1 MRCARKCFPQLIVN
15 HREHRGT
22 EFSSDRGQDE
32 FLHPLSVFSV
42 PPWFRPKSHK
52 TRCGGFIAELSVA
65 RNMTHVLETGFEQ
78 MDATN
83 PNRSPKIRGYNII
96 NGEISLSSDGATFES
111 HNPALFADCLGEFPL
126 STKEDVHTALAA
138 ARAAFPAWAAT
149 PAPTRGQI
157 IGNMGRL
164 LMKYKDDIVRVETR
178 EIGKTLKESAGSVQE
193 AIDTCL
199 FFQSEGRRLYGQT
212 VNSELPDKELFTYR
226 RPLGVCGIINACN
239 FPAAVPFWK
248 MIPAI
253 MCGNTCV
260 WKSPQDAPLLSF
272 MLTRIMHEAG
282 LPDGV
287 INLVHGKGSGAGQ
300 DLVDAVDLGMINK
313 ISFTGSTAV
322 GKMIGEICGRNLVS
336 VSLELGGKNPL
347 VIMPSANMENAVEG
361 AYWSAFGTA
370 GQRCTSL
377 GNLIIHE
384 DIYDEFVE
392 KFMAKVESTTIG
404 DSMVHE
410 NVLYGPMLS
419 ERYAKDFL
427 RVLQMC
433 ETSGATKLWGEGM
446 ITEGNKPLNFLG
458 NPSEGAYVWPHVYA
472 DVTEDMECFHE
483 EIFGPAVTIVK
494 AKDFDHALHLANAS
508 PYGLSSAIYTN
519 DRLEAYRYKTGIK
532 AGMTGINNS
541 TTGAE
546 AHLPFGGVKGSGN
559 GTRESGI
566 WVIEAYSYWHAVND
580 ELSGKLQLAQMDVEE
595 IELEEADADYSGL
608 A

>member
-1 MRCARKCFPQLIVN
+1 MFRHIEGLIPTPEV
-15 HREHRGT
+15 
-22 EFSSDRGQDE
+22 
-32 FLHPLSVFSV
+32 
-42 PPWFRPKSHK
+42 
-52 TRCGGFIAELSVA
+52 
-65 RNMTHVLETGFEQ
+65 MTHVLSTGFEV
-78 MDATN
+78 MESNN
-83 PNRSPKIRGYNII
+83 PNGSPKIRGYNII
-96 NGEISLSSDGATFES
+96 NGKLSLSADGNTFVS
-111 HNPALFADCLGEFPL
+111 TNPAILSDEIGEFPL
-126 STKEDVHTALAA
+126 STKKDVHDALSA
-138 ARAAFPAWAAT
+138 ARDAFSNWAST
-149 PAPTRGQI
+149 PAPTRGQV

-164 LMKYKDDIVRVETR
+164 LMDHKDELVRLQAR
-178 EIGKTLKESAGSVQE
+178 EIGKTLKECGGEVQE

-239 FPAAVPFWK
+239 FPSAVPFWK

-260 WKSPQDAPLLSF
+260 WKSPQDSPLLSF
-272 MLTRIMHEAG
+272 ALARLMHEAG
-282 LPDGV
+282 LQNGV
-287 INLVHGKGSGAGQ
+287 INLIHGKGSGAGQ
-300 DLVDAVDLGMINK
+300 HLVDAVDLGMVDK

-322 GKMIGEICGRNLVS
+322 GKMIGEVCGRNLVS
-336 VSLELGGKNPL
+336 ASLELGGKNPL
-347 VIMPSANMENAVEG
+347 LIMPSANLENAVEG
-361 AYWSAFGTA
+361 AYWAGFGTS

-392 KFMAKVESTTIG
+392 LFMEKVKSTKIG
-404 DSMVHE
+404 NSMHYDG
-410 NVLYGPMLS
+410 VLYGSMLS
-419 ERYAKDFL
+419 EKYGDDFL
-427 RVLQMC
+427 KAIEMC
-433 ETSGATKLWGEGM
+433 ERSGATKIWGNGR
-446 ITEGNKPLNFLG
+446 ITKDNKPENFMG
-458 NPSEGAYVWPHVYA
+458 DASEGVFMWPHVFV
-472 DVTEDMECFHE
+472 DVTEEMECFHE

-494 AKDFDHALHLANAS
+494 ARDFGHGLHLANAS

-580 ELSGKLQLAQMDVEE
+580 ELSGKLQLAQMDVHEVE
-595 IELEEADADYSGL
+595 IEEAEADYGSL

>member
-1 MRCARKCFPQLIVN
+1 MV
-15 HREHRGT
+15 
-22 EFSSDRGQDE
+22 
-32 FLHPLSVFSV
+32 
-42 PPWFRPKSHK
+42 
-52 TRCGGFIAELSVA
+52 
-65 RNMTHVLETGFEQ
+65 HVLETGLEY
-78 MDATN
+78 MPADN
-83 PNRSPKIRGYNII
+83 PNGKPKVKGYNII
-96 NGEISLSSDGATFES
+96 NGQLSLASDGASFAS
-111 HNPALFADCLGEFPL
+111 INPAILNDTLGEFPL
-126 STKEDVHTALAA
+126 STRGDVRAALDAA
-138 ARAAFPAWAAT
+138 HAAFPGWAAT

-164 LMKYKDDIVRVETR
+164 LMEHKDAIVALETR
-178 EIGKTLKESAGSVQE
+178 EIGKTLKEAAGSVQE

-272 MLTRIMHEAG
+272 ALARIMHEAG

-300 DLVDAVDLGMINK
+300 YLVDAVDEGLVNK
-313 ISFTGSTAV
+313 ISFTGSTEV
-322 GKMIGEICGRNLVS
+322 GKMIGEVCGRNLVS
-336 VSLELGGKNPL
+336 CSLELGGKNPL
-347 VIMPSANMENAVEG
+347 VVMPSSNLDNAVEG
-361 AYWSAFGTA
+361 AYWGAFGTA

-384 DIYDEFVE
+384 SIYDEFME
-392 KFMAKVESTTIG
+392 KFMAKVESTRIG
-404 DSMVHE
+404 DSLVHD

-419 ERYAKDFL
+419 EKYANDFL
-427 RVLQMC
+427 KGVEMC
-433 ETSGATKLWGEGM
+433 LASGARQIFGEGR
-446 ITEGNKPLNFLG
+446 ITEGSHPSNFLSNAEDG
-458 NPSEGAYVWPHVYA
+458 VYMWPHVFV
-472 DVTEDMECFHE
+472 DVTEDMQCFHD

-519 DRLEAYRYKTGIK
+519 DRLEAYRYKSGIK

-566 WVIEAYSYWHAVND
+566 WVLEAYSYWHAVND
-580 ELSGKLQLAQMDVEE
+580 ELSGKLQLAQMDVDE
-595 IELEEADADYSGL
+595 IEMVEADVDWTEL

>member
-1 MRCARKCFPQLIVN
+1 MAIRRA
-15 HREHRGT
+15 
-22 EFSSDRGQDE
+22 
-32 FLHPLSVFSV
+32 
-42 PPWFRPKSHK
+42 
-52 TRCGGFIAELSVA
+52 
-65 RNMTHVLETGFEQ
+65 MTHVLETGFEYIE
-78 MDATN
+78 ANN
-83 PNRSPKIRGYNII
+83 PNGSPKVRGYNII
-96 NGEISLSSDGATFES
+96 NGNLTLASDGATYES
-111 HNPALFADCLGEFPL
+111 TNPAWLDDCLGEFPL
-126 STKEDVHTALAA
+126 STKSDVHDALAA
-138 ARAAFPAWAAT
+138 ARAAFPDWAAT
-149 PAPTRGQI
+149 PAPTRGQV

-164 LMKYKDDIVRVETR
+164 LMERKDDLVRLQAR
-178 EIGKTLKESAGSVQE
+178 EIGKTLKECGGEIQE

-212 VNSELPDKELFTYR
+212 VNSELPNKELFTYR

-239 FPAAVPFWK
+239 FPSAVPFWK

-260 WKSPQDAPLLSF
+260 WKSPQDSPLLSF
-272 MLTRIMHEAG
+272 ALARVMHEAG

-287 INLVHGKGSGAGQ
+287 INLIHGKGSGAGQ
-300 DLVDAVDLGMINK
+300 DLVDSADLGMLNK

-322 GKMIGEICGRNLVS
+322 GKMIGETCGRNLVS
-336 VSLELGGKNPL
+336 ASLELGGKNPL

-361 AYWSAFGTA
+361 AYWAGFGTA

-392 KFMAKVESTTIG
+392 RFMEKVKSTTIG
-404 DSMVHE
+404 DSMRYDS
-410 NVLYGPMLS
+410 VLYGSMLS
-419 ERYAKDFL
+419 EKYAVDFL
-427 RVLQMC
+427 KGIDMC
-433 ETSGATKLWGEGM
+433 EASGATKIWGEGR
-446 ITEGNKPLNFLG
+446 ITNDNKPDNFHG
-458 NPSEGAYVWPHVYA
+458 NASEGVYMWPHVYV
-472 DVTEDMECFHE
+472 DVNEDMECFHE
-483 EIFGPAVTIVK
+483 EIFGPVVTIVK
-494 AKDFDHALHLANAS
+494 ARDFDHALHLANAS

-580 ELSGKLQLAQMDVEE
+580 ELSGKLQLAQMDVDEVE
-595 IELEEADADYSGL
+595 MEEAEADYAEL

>member
-1 MRCARKCFPQLIVN
+1 M
-15 HREHRGT
+15 G
-22 EFSSDRGQDE
+22 
-32 FLHPLSVFSV
+32 LHLGVFMV
-42 PPWFRPKSHK
+42 
-52 TRCGGFIAELSVA
+52 
-65 RNMTHVLETGFEQ
+65 HVLEAGLTFLEANNPKNRPSVKGF
-78 MDATN
+78 
-83 PNRSPKIRGYNII
+83 NII
-96 NGEISLSSDGATFES
+96 NGQLAESSDGATFES
-111 HNPALFADCLGEFPL
+111 RNPAMLSDVLGVFPL
-126 STKEDVHTALAA
+126 STKADINAALDAA
-138 ARAAFPAWAAT
+138 HAAFPAWAAT

-164 LMKYKDDIVRVETR
+164 LMEHKDDLVRLQAR
-178 EIGKTLKESAGSVQE
+178 EIGKTLKECGGEIQE

-239 FPAAVPFWK
+239 FPSAVPFWK

-260 WKSPQDAPLLSF
+260 WKSPQDSPLLSF
-272 MLTRIMHEAG
+272 ALARIMHQAG

-300 DLVDAVDLGMINK
+300 HLIDAVDEGRVNK
-313 ISFTGSTAV
+313 VSFTGSTAV
-322 GKMIGEICGRNLVS
+322 GKMIGEVCGRNLVS
-336 VSLELGGKNPL
+336 CSLELGGKNPL
-347 VIMPSANMENAVEG
+347 VIMPSANLENAVEG
-361 AYWSAFGTA
+361 AYWAGFGTA

-377 GNLIIHE
+377 GNLIIHK
-384 DIYDEFVE
+384 DIYDEFVS
-392 KFMAKVESTTIG
+392 KLMDKVHSTRIG
-404 DSMVHE
+404 DSLEHE
-410 NVLYGPMLS
+410 GVLYGSMLS
-419 ERYAKDFL
+419 EKYAKDFL
-427 RVLQMC
+427 EVIQIC
-433 ETSGATKLWGEGM
+433 EEDGATKLYGQGR
-446 ITEGNKPLNFLG
+446 ITSDNKPSGFVG
-458 NPSEGAYVWPHVYA
+458 TAEDGVFMWPHVYA
-472 DVTEDMECFHE
+472 DVTEDMRCFHE
-483 EIFGPAVTIVK
+483 EMFGPAITLVK
-494 AKDFDHALHLANAS
+494 ADDFDHALHLANAS

-519 DRLEAYRYKTGIK
+519 ERLEAYRFKTGIK

-580 ELSGKLQLAQMDVEE
+580 ELSGKLQLAQMDVDE
-595 IELEEADADYSGL
+595 IEMVEAEVRWDEL

>member
-1 MRCARKCFPQLIVN
+1 
-15 HREHRGT
+15 
-22 EFSSDRGQDE
+22 
-32 FLHPLSVFSV
+32 
-42 PPWFRPKSHK
+42 
-52 TRCGGFIAELSVA
+52 
-65 RNMTHVLETGFEQ
+65 MTHVLETGFEYI
-78 MDATN
+78 DSNN
-83 PNRSPKIRGYNII
+83 PNGSPSVRGYNII
-96 NGEISLSSDGATFES
+96 NGQLTLASDGATFTS
-111 HNPALFADCLGEFPL
+111 HNPAWLDDCLGEFPL
-126 STKEDVHTALAA
+126 STKEDVHDALAA
-138 ARAAFPAWAAT
+138 ARAAFPGWAST
-149 PAPTRGQI
+149 PAPTRGQV

-164 LMKYKDDIVRVETR
+164 LMEHKDDLVRLQAR
-178 EIGKTLKESAGSVQE
+178 EIGKTLKECGGEVQE

-239 FPAAVPFWK
+239 FPSAVPFWK

-260 WKSPQDAPLLSF
+260 WKSPQDSPLLSF
-272 MLTRIMHEAG
+272 ALTRLMHEAG

-287 INLVHGKGSGAGQ
+287 INLIHGKGSGAGQ
-300 DLVDAVDLGMINK
+300 HLVDAVDLGMVNK
-313 ISFTGSTAV
+313 ISFTGSTPV
-322 GKMIGEICGRNLVS
+322 GKMIGEVCGRNLVS
-336 VSLELGGKNPL
+336 ASLELGGKNPL
-347 VIMPSANMENAVEG
+347 VIMPSANLENAVEG
-361 AYWSAFGTA
+361 AYWAGFGTA

-392 KFMAKVESTTIG
+392 RLMAKVKSTAIG
-404 DSMVHE
+404 DSMRHDG
-410 NVLYGPMLS
+410 VLYGSMLS
-419 ERYAKDFL
+419 EKYSVDFL
-427 RVLQMC
+427 KGIEMC
-433 ETSGATKLWGEGM
+433 EASGATKLWGEGR
-446 ITEGNKPLNFLG
+446 ITNDNKPANFIG
-458 NPSEGAYVWPHVYA
+458 DASEGVYMWPHVFA

-483 EIFGPAVTIVK
+483 EIFGPVVTIVK
-494 AKDFDHALHLANAS
+494 ARDFDHALHLANAS

-595 IELEEADADYSGL
+595 IELEEADADYSAL

>member
-1 MRCARKCFPQLIVN
+1 MA
-15 HREHRGT
+15 
-22 EFSSDRGQDE
+22 
-32 FLHPLSVFSV
+32 
-42 PPWFRPKSHK
+42 
-52 TRCGGFIAELSVA
+52 
-65 RNMTHVLETGFEQ
+65 HVLSAGFET
-78 MDATN
+78 MDANN
-83 PNRSPKIRGYNII
+83 PNGSPKIRGYNII
-96 NGEISLSSDGATFES
+96 NGILTLSSDGSTFVS
-111 HNPALFADCLGEFPL
+111 NNPAILTDELGEFPL
-126 STKEDVHTALAA
+126 STKEDVHAALVA
-138 ARAAFPAWAAT
+138 ARNALPNWSST

-164 LMKYKDDIVRVETR
+164 LMEHKDEIVRLETR

-272 MLTRIMHEAG
+272 ALARIMHESG

-287 INLVHGKGSGAGQ
+287 INLIHGKGSGAGQ
-300 DLVDAVDLGMINK
+300 HLVDAVDEGLVNK
-313 ISFTGSTAV
+313 ISFTGSTSV
-322 GKMIGEICGRNLVS
+322 GKMIGEVCGRNLVS
-336 VSLELGGKNPL
+336 CSLELGGKNPL
-347 VIMPSANMENAVEG
+347 VVMPSANIENAVSG
-361 AYWSAFGTA
+361 AYWAAFGTA

-384 DIYDEFVE
+384 SIYDEFMT
-392 KFMAKVESTTIG
+392 KFMEKVETTRIG
-404 DSMVHE
+404 DSLNHDD
-410 NVLYGPMLS
+410 VLYGPMLS
-419 ERYAKDFL
+419 EKYANDFL
-427 RVLQMC
+427 EGVEMC
-433 ETSGATKLWGEGM
+433 NASGAKHIHGKGR
-446 ITEGNKPLNFLG
+446 ITSNSAPTNFLAVADDG
-458 NPSEGAYVWPHVYA
+458 VYMWPHVYV

-483 EIFGPAVTIVK
+483 EIFGPLVTIVK
-494 AKDFDHALHLANAS
+494 ARDFDHALHLANAS

-519 DRLEAYRYKTGIK
+519 DRLEAYRFKTGIK

-580 ELSGKLQLAQMDVEE
+580 ELSGKLQLAQMDVHE
-595 IELEEADADYSGL
+595 IEIEEAEADYGSL

>member
-1 MRCARKCFPQLIVN
+1 MRF
-15 HREHRGT
+15 
-22 EFSSDRGQDE
+22 
-32 FLHPLSVFSV
+32 
-42 PPWFRPKSHK
+42 
-52 TRCGGFIAELSVA
+52 A
-65 RNMTHVLETGFEQ
+65 RNMTHVLETGFEE
-78 MDATN
+78 MEANN
-83 PNRSPKIRGYNII
+83 PNGSPSVRGYNII
-96 NGEISLSSDGATFES
+96 NGELTLASDGATFTS
-111 HNPALFADCLGEFPL
+111 HNPAWLDDCLGEFPL
-126 STKEDVHTALAA
+126 STKSDVHDALAA
-138 ARAAFPAWAAT
+138 ARAAFPGWAAT
-149 PAPTRGQI
+149 PAPTRGQV

-164 LMKYKDDIVRVETR
+164 LMDHKDDIVRLQAR
-178 EIGKTLKESAGSVQE
+178 EIGKTLKECGGEVQE

-239 FPAAVPFWK
+239 FPSAVPFWK

-272 MLTRIMHEAG
+272 ALTRLMHEAG

-287 INLVHGKGSGAGQ
+287 INLIHGKGSGAGQ
-300 DLVDAVDLGMINK
+300 DLVDAVDLGMVNK
-313 ISFTGSTAV
+313 ISFTGSTPV

-336 VSLELGGKNPL
+336 ASLELGGKNPL
-347 VIMPSANMENAVEG
+347 VIMPSANLENAVEG
-361 AYWSAFGTA
+361 AYWAGFGTA

-392 KFMAKVESTTIG
+392 RLMAKVKATAVG
-404 DSMVHE
+404 DSMRHDG
-410 NVLYGPMLS
+410 VLYGSMLS
-419 ERYAKDFL
+419 EKYSTDFL
-427 RVLQMC
+427 KGIEMC
-433 ETSGATKLWGEGM
+433 DASGATKLWGKGR
-446 ITEGNKPLNFLG
+446 ITNDNKPENFQG
-458 NPSEGAYVWPHVYA
+458 DASEGVYMWPHVYA
-472 DVTEDMECFHE
+472 DVTEDMDCFQE
-483 EIFGPAVTIVK
+483 EIFGPVVTIVK
-494 AKDFDHALHLANAS
+494 ASDFEHALHLANAS

-519 DRLEAYRYKTGIK
+519 DLLEAYRYKTGIK

-546 AHLPFGGVKGSGN
+546 AHLPFGGVKVSGN

-595 IELEEADADYSGL
+595 IELEEADADYAGL

>member
-1 MRCARKCFPQLIVN
+1 MAN
-15 HREHRGT
+15 
-22 EFSSDRGQDE
+22 
-32 FLHPLSVFSV
+32 
-42 PPWFRPKSHK
+42 
-52 TRCGGFIAELSVA
+52 
-65 RNMTHVLETGFEQ
+65 NMVHVLETGIEILS
-78 MDATN
+78 TEN
-83 PNRSPKIRGYNII
+83 PHGKPMVKGYNII
-96 NGEISLSSDGATFES
+96 NGQLTSSSDGATFTS
-111 HNPALFADCLGEFPL
+111 INPAILADTLGEFPL
-126 STKEDVHTALAA
+126 STKADVNAALDAA
-138 ARAAFPAWAAT
+138 HAAFPGWAAT

-164 LMKYKDDIVRVETR
+164 LMEHKDAIVALETR
-178 EIGKTLKESAGSVQE
+178 EIGKTLKEAAGSVQE
-193 AIDTCL
+193 AIDTCH

-272 MLTRIMHEAG
+272 ALARIMHESG

-287 INLVHGKGSGAGQ
+287 INLVHGKGSTTGQ
-300 DLVDAVDLGMINK
+300 YLVDAVDEGRVNK

-322 GKMIGEICGRNLVS
+322 GKMIGEVCGRNLVS
-336 VSLELGGKNPL
+336 ASLELGGKNPL
-347 VIMPSANMENAVEG
+347 LVMPSANIDNAVEG
-361 AYWSAFGTA
+361 AYWGGFGTA

-377 GNLIIHE
+377 GNLILHK
-384 DIYDEFVE
+384 DIYDEFME
-392 KFMAKVESTTIG
+392 KFMAKVKSTTIG
-404 DSMVHE
+404 DSLHQE
-410 NVLYGPMLS
+410 GVLYGPMLS
-419 ERYAKDFL
+419 EKYAKDFL
-427 RVLQMC
+427 IGVDMC
-433 ETSGATKLWGEGM
+433 NASGARQIWGEGR
-446 ITEGNKPLNFLG
+446 ISNDNKPENFLG
-458 NPSEGAYVWPHVYA
+458 DATEGVFMWPHVF
-472 DVTEDMECFHE
+472 DNVTEGMECFNE
-483 EIFGPAVTIVK
+483 EVFGPAVTICK
-494 AKDFDHALHLANAS
+494 ANDFEHGLHLANAS

-519 DRLEAYRYKTGIK
+519 DRLEAYRFKTGIK

-595 IELEEADADYSGL
+595 IELVEADVDYSALG
-608 A
+608 

>member
-1 MRCARKCFPQLIVN
+1 MEIDNP
-15 HREHRGT
+15 
-22 EFSSDRGQDE
+22 
-32 FLHPLSVFSV
+32 
-42 PPWFRPKSHK
+42 
-52 TRCGGFIAELSVA
+52 
-65 RNMTHVLETGFEQ
+65 TGKP
-78 MDATN
+78 AV
-83 PNRSPKIRGYNII
+83 RGYNII
-96 NGEISLSSDGATFES
+96 NGQLTSASDASTFAS
-111 HNPALFADCLGEFPL
+111 TNPAHLADCLGEFPL
-126 STKEDVHTALAA
+126 STREDVRNALHA

-164 LMKYKDDIVRVETR
+164 LMEHKDALVALETR
-178 EIGKTLKESAGSVQE
+178 EIGKTLKESGGEIQE

-239 FPAAVPFWK
+239 FPSAVPFWK

-272 MLTRIMHEAG
+272 ALARIMHEAG

-300 DLVDAVDLGMINK
+300 YLVDAVDEGLVNK
-313 ISFTGSTAV
+313 ISFTGSTGV
-322 GKMIGEICGRNLVS
+322 GKMIGEVCGRNLVS
-336 VSLELGGKNPL
+336 CSLELGGKNPL
-347 VIMPSANMENAVEG
+347 VVMPSADLNNAVEG
-361 AYWSAFGTA
+361 AYWGAFGTA

-377 GNLIIHE
+377 GNLILHE
-384 DIYDEFVE
+384 EVYDEFME
-392 KFMAKVESTTIG
+392 KFMAKVKSTRIG
-404 DSMVHE
+404 NSLVHKD
-410 NVLYGPMLS
+410 VLYGPMLS
-419 ERYAKDFL
+419 EKYAKDFL
-427 RVLQMC
+427 AGIEMAKA
-433 ETSGATKLWGEGM
+433 SGATQIWGEGP
-446 ITEGNKPLNFLG
+446 ITADSAPENFLG
-458 NPSEGAYVWPHVYA
+458 DASEGVFMWPHVFV

-483 EIFGPAVTIVK
+483 EIFGPVVTVVK

-580 ELSGKLQLAQMDVEE
+580 ELSGKLQLAQMDVDE
-595 IELEEADADYSGL
+595 IEMVEAEVNWSEL

>member
-1 MRCARKCFPQLIVN
+1 
-15 HREHRGT
+15 
-22 EFSSDRGQDE
+22 
-32 FLHPLSVFSV
+32 
-42 PPWFRPKSHK
+42 
-52 TRCGGFIAELSVA
+52 
-65 RNMTHVLETGFEQ
+65 MTNVLESGFEF
-78 MDATN
+78 MDANN
-83 PNRSPKIRGYNII
+83 PNGSPKIKGYNII
-96 NGEISLSSDGATFES
+96 NGKLQSASNGETFES
-111 HNPALFADCLGEFPL
+111 RNPALLADCLGEFPL
-126 STKEDVHTALAA
+126 STKEDVHQALNA
-138 ARAAFPAWAAT
+138 AREAFPSWSAT

-164 LMKYKDDIVRVETR
+164 LMQYKDDIVRVETR

-272 MLTRIMHEAG
+272 MLTRIMHESG
-282 LPDGV
+282 LPNGV

-300 DLVDAVDLGMINK
+300 HLVDAVDEGLVNK
-313 ISFTGSTAV
+313 ISFTGSTSV
-322 GKMIGEICGRNLVS
+322 GKMIGEVCGRNLVS
-336 VSLELGGKNPL
+336 ASLELGGKNPL

-361 AYWSAFGTA
+361 AYWAGFGTA

-384 DIYDEFVE
+384 DIYDEFIE
-392 KFMAKVESTTIG
+392 KLMEKVESTTIG
-404 DSMVHE
+404 DSMAHE

-419 ERYAKDFL
+419 EKYAKDFL
-427 RVLQMC
+427 NDLQLC
-433 ETSGATKLWGEGM
+433 EKSSARKLWGNGR
-446 ITEGNKPLNFLG
+446 ITSDNKPKNFLG
-458 NPSEGAYVWPHVYA
+458 TPEEGVYMWPHVYA
-472 DVTEDMECFHE
+472 DVTEDMDCFHE
-483 EIFGPAVTIVK
+483 EIFGPAITIVK
-494 AKDFDHALHLANAS
+494 AKNFEHALHLANAS

-580 ELSGKLQLAQMDVEE
+580 ELSGKLQLAQMDVED
-595 IELEEADADYSGL
+595 IELIEEKVDYSSL

>member
-1 MRCARKCFPQLIVN
+1 MA
-15 HREHRGT
+15 
-22 EFSSDRGQDE
+22 
-32 FLHPLSVFSV
+32 
-42 PPWFRPKSHK
+42 
-52 TRCGGFIAELSVA
+52 
-65 RNMTHVLETGFEQ
+65 HVLETGLEQ
-78 MDATN
+78 LAAEN
-83 PNRSPKIRGYNII
+83 PDGLPKIRGYNII
-96 NGEISLSSDGATFES
+96 NGQLTLAGEGETFISR
-111 HNPALFADCLGEFPL
+111 NPALLVDELGEFPL
-126 STKEDVHTALAA
+126 STRDDVHEAIAA
-138 ARAAFPAWAAT
+138 AREALAGWSAT

-164 LMKYKDDIVRVETR
+164 LMEHKDAIVALETR

-212 VNSELPDKELFTYR
+212 VNSELPDKELSTYR

-248 MIPAI
+248 MIPALI
-253 MCGNTCV
+253 CGNTCV

-272 MLTRIMHEAG
+272 ALARIMHEAG

-287 INLVHGKGSGAGQ
+287 VNLVHGKGSGAGQ
-300 DLVDAVDLGMINK
+300 YLIDAVDEGLINK

-322 GKMIGEICGRNLVS
+322 GKMIGEVCGRNLVS
-336 VSLELGGKNPL
+336 CSLELGGKNPM
-347 VIMPSANMENAVEG
+347 VVMPSSDMENAVEG
-361 AYWSAFGTA
+361 AYWGAFGTA

-384 DIYDEFVE
+384 DIYDEFLV
-392 KFMAKVESTTIG
+392 KFMDKVKSTRIG
-404 DSMVHE
+404 DSARTE

-419 ERYAKDFL
+419 QKYAGDFL
-427 RVLQMC
+427 EAIKIC
-433 ETSGATKLWGEGM
+433 ETDGATHLYGKGRIEN
-446 ITEGNKPLNFLG
+446 GNAPDHFVG
-458 NPSEGAYVWPHVYA
+458 NAEDGVYMWPHVFT
-472 DVTEDMECFHE
+472 DVTEDMNCFHE
-483 EIFGPAVTIVK
+483 ELFGPAVTIVK

-519 DRLEAYRYKTGIK
+519 DRLEAYRYKIGIK

-541 TTGAE
+541 TSGAE

-559 GTRESGI
+559 GSRESGI
-566 WVIEAYSYWHAVND
+566 WVIESYSYWHAVND
-580 ELSGKLQLAQMDVEE
+580 ELSGKLQLAQMDVDE
-595 IELEEADADYSGL
+595 IEMAEAEVDYSTL

>member
-1 MRCARKCFPQLIVN
+1 MAIRRA
-15 HREHRGT
+15 
-22 EFSSDRGQDE
+22 
-32 FLHPLSVFSV
+32 
-42 PPWFRPKSHK
+42 
-52 TRCGGFIAELSVA
+52 
-65 RNMTHVLETGFEQ
+65 MTHVLETGFEYIE
-78 MDATN
+78 ANN
-83 PNRSPKIRGYNII
+83 PNGSPKVRGYNII
-96 NGEISLSSDGATFES
+96 NGNLTLASDGATYES
-111 HNPALFADCLGEFPL
+111 TNPAWLDDCLGEFPL
-126 STKEDVHTALAA
+126 STKSDVHDALAA
-138 ARAAFPAWAAT
+138 ARAAFPGWAAT
-149 PAPTRGQI
+149 PAPTRGQV

-164 LMKYKDDIVRVETR
+164 LMERKDDLVRLQAR
-178 EIGKTLKESAGSVQE
+178 EIGKTLKECGGEIQE

-212 VNSELPDKELFTYR
+212 VNSELPNKELFTYR

-239 FPAAVPFWK
+239 FPSAVPFWK

-260 WKSPQDAPLLSF
+260 WKSPQDSPLLSF
-272 MLTRIMHEAG
+272 ALARVMHEAG

-287 INLVHGKGSGAGQ
+287 INLIHGKGSGAGQ
-300 DLVDAVDLGMINK
+300 DLVDSTDLGMLNK

-322 GKMIGEICGRNLVS
+322 GKMIGETCGRNLVS
-336 VSLELGGKNPL
+336 ASLELGGKNPL

-361 AYWSAFGTA
+361 AYWAGFGTA

-392 KFMAKVESTTIG
+392 RFMEKVKSTTIG
-404 DSMVHE
+404 DSMRHDS
-410 NVLYGPMLS
+410 VLYGSMLS
-419 ERYAKDFL
+419 EKYAVDFL
-427 RVLQMC
+427 KGIDMC
-433 ETSGATKLWGEGM
+433 EASGATKIWGEGR
-446 ITEGNKPLNFLG
+446 ITNDNKPDNFHG
-458 NPSEGAYVWPHVYA
+458 NASEGVYMWPHVYV
-472 DVTEDMECFHE
+472 DVNEDMECFHE
-483 EIFGPAVTIVK
+483 EIFGPVVTIVK
-494 AKDFDHALHLANAS
+494 ARDFDHALHLANAS

-580 ELSGKLQLAQMDVEE
+580 ELSGKLQLAQMDVDEVE
-595 IELEEADADYSGL
+595 MEEAEADYAEL

>member
-1 MRCARKCFPQLIVN
+1 MAESSFARI
-15 HREHRGT
+15 
-22 EFSSDRGQDE
+22 
-32 FLHPLSVFSV
+32 
-42 PPWFRPKSHK
+42 
-52 TRCGGFIAELSVA
+52 
-65 RNMTHVLETGFEQ
+65 MTHALETGFEI
-78 MDATN
+78 MDANN
-83 PNRSPKIRGYNII
+83 PNDSPKIRGYNII
-96 NGEISLSSDGATFES
+96 NGQLKLASDGATFES
-111 HNPALFADCLGEFPL
+111 INPAWQDDCLGEFPL
-126 STKEDVHTALAA
+126 STKDDVHEALAA
-138 ARAAFPAWAAT
+138 ARAAFSSWSAT

-164 LMKYKDDIVRVETR
+164 LMQYKDDIVRVETR

-260 WKSPQDAPLLSF
+260 WKSPKDAPLLSF

-300 DLVDAVDLGMINK
+300 HLVDAVDEGLVNK

-322 GKMIGEICGRNLVS
+322 GKMIGEVCGRNLVS
-336 VSLELGGKNPL
+336 ASLELGGKNPL
-347 VIMPSANMENAVEG
+347 VIMPSANMENAIEG
-361 AYWSAFGTA
+361 AYWAGFGTA

-392 KFMAKVESTTIG
+392 KLMAKVKSTTIG
-404 DSMVHE
+404 DSMRHE
-410 NVLYGPMLS
+410 DVLYGPMLS
-419 ERYAKDFL
+419 EKYAGDFL
-427 RVLQMC
+427 KGLEMC
-433 ETSGATKLWGEGM
+433 EASGAKKIWGEGR
-446 ITEGNKPLNFLG
+446 ITNDNKPENFIG
-458 NPSEGAYVWPHVYA
+458 DAGEGVYMWPHVYT

-483 EIFGPAVTIVK
+483 EIFGPAITIVK
-494 AKDFDHALHLANAS
+494 AKNFDHALHLANAS

-595 IELEEADADYSGL
+595 IEMEEAEADYSGL

>member
-1 MRCARKCFPQLIVN
+1 MSIRRA
-15 HREHRGT
+15 
-22 EFSSDRGQDE
+22 
-32 FLHPLSVFSV
+32 
-42 PPWFRPKSHK
+42 
-52 TRCGGFIAELSVA
+52 
-65 RNMTHVLETGFEQ
+65 MTHVLETGFEY
-78 MDATN
+78 MEANN
-83 PNRSPKIRGYNII
+83 PNGSPKVRGYNII
-96 NGEISLSSDGATFES
+96 NGNLTLASDGATYDS
-111 HNPALFADCLGEFPL
+111 TNPAWLDDCLGEFPL
-126 STKEDVHTALAA
+126 STKSDVHDALAA
-138 ARAAFPAWAAT
+138 ARAAFPSWAAT
-149 PAPTRGQI
+149 PAPTRGQV

-164 LMKYKDDIVRVETR
+164 LMERKDDLVRLQAR
-178 EIGKTLKESAGSVQE
+178 EIGKTLKECGGEIQE

-239 FPAAVPFWK
+239 FPSAVPFWK

-260 WKSPQDAPLLSF
+260 WKSPQDSPLLSF
-272 MLTRIMHEAG
+272 ALARVMHEAG

-287 INLVHGKGSGAGQ
+287 INLIHGKGSGAGQ
-300 DLVDAVDLGMINK
+300 DLVDSADLGMVDK
-313 ISFTGSTAV
+313 ISFTGSTPV
-322 GKMIGEICGRNLVS
+322 GKMIGETCGRNLVS
-336 VSLELGGKNPL
+336 ASLELGGKNPL

-361 AYWSAFGTA
+361 AYWAGFGTA

-384 DIYDEFVE
+384 DVYNEFVE
-392 KFMAKVESTTIG
+392 RFMEKVKSTVIG
-404 DSMVHE
+404 DSMRHDG
-410 NVLYGPMLS
+410 VLYGSMLS
-419 ERYAKDFL
+419 EKYAVDFL
-427 RVLQMC
+427 KGIEMC
-433 ETSGATKLWGEGM
+433 EASGAKKIWGEGR
-446 ITEGNKPLNFLG
+446 ITNDNKPEKFHG
-458 NPSEGAYVWPHVYA
+458 DASEGVYMWPHVYV
-472 DVTEDMECFHE
+472 DVAEDMECFHE
-483 EIFGPAVTIVK
+483 EIFGPVVTIVK
-494 AKDFDHALHLANAS
+494 ARDFDHALHLANAS

-580 ELSGKLQLAQMDVEE
+580 ELSGKLQLAQMDVDE
-595 IELEEADADYSGL
+595 IEMEEAEADYAGL

>member
-1 MRCARKCFPQLIVN
+1 MSIL
-15 HREHRGT
+15 
-22 EFSSDRGQDE
+22 
-32 FLHPLSVFSV
+32 LS
-42 PPWFRPKSHK
+42 
-52 TRCGGFIAELSVA
+52 EQ
-65 RNMTHVLETGFEQ
+65 NMTHVLEVGLEVLAN
-78 MDATN
+78 DN
-83 PNRSPKIRGYNII
+83 PNGLPKVKGYNII
-96 NGEISLSSDGATFES
+96 NGELTSASDGSTFES
-111 HNPALFADCLGEFPL
+111 RNPAWLNDCLGEFPL
-126 STKEDVHTALAA
+126 STKEDVHAALAA
-138 ARAAFPAWAAT
+138 ARAAFSGWAAT

-164 LMKYKDDIVRVETR
+164 LMKYKDEIVRLETR

-272 MLTRIMHEAG
+272 ALARIMHESG
-282 LPDGV
+282 LPNGV

-300 DLVDAVDLGMINK
+300 HLVDAVDEGMVDK

-322 GKMIGEICGRNLVS
+322 GKMIGEVCGRNLVS
-336 VSLELGGKNPL
+336 ASLELGGKNPL
-347 VIMPSANMENAVEG
+347 VVMPSSNLDNALEG
-361 AYWSAFGTA
+361 AYWAAFGTA

-377 GNLIIHE
+377 GNLIVHK
-384 DIYDEFVE
+384 DMYDEFLE
-392 KFMAKVESTTIG
+392 KFMAKVESTLIG
-404 DSMVHE
+404 DSMRNE
-410 NVLYGPMLS
+410 GVLYGPMLS
-419 ERYAKDFL
+419 EKYAVDFL
-427 RVLQMC
+427 TDIEMC
-433 ETSGATKLWGEGM
+433 EASGATKLFGRGR
-446 ITEGNKPLNFLG
+446 ISNDNKPAGFQG
-458 NPSEGAYVWPHVYA
+458 DASEGVYMWPHVYA
-472 DVTEDMECFHE
+472 DVTEEMECFHE

-494 AKDFDHALHLANAS
+494 ADDFEHALHLANAS

-519 DRLEAYRYKTGIK
+519 NRLEAYRYKTGIK
-532 AGMTGINNS
+532 AGMTSINNS
-541 TTGAE
+541 TSGAE

-580 ELSGKLQLAQMDVEE
+580 ELSGKLQLAQMDVDE
-595 IELEEADADYSGL
+595 IEIEEAEVDYSSL
-608 A
+608 T

>member
-1 MRCARKCFPQLIVN
+1 MSIRRA
-15 HREHRGT
+15 
-22 EFSSDRGQDE
+22 
-32 FLHPLSVFSV
+32 
-42 PPWFRPKSHK
+42 
-52 TRCGGFIAELSVA
+52 
-65 RNMTHVLETGFEQ
+65 MTHVLETGFEY
-78 MDATN
+78 MEANN
-83 PNRSPKIRGYNII
+83 PNGSPKVRGYNII
-96 NGEISLSSDGATFES
+96 NGNLTLASDGATYDS
-111 HNPALFADCLGEFPL
+111 TNPAWLDDCLGEFPL
-126 STKEDVHTALAA
+126 STKSDVHDALAA
-138 ARAAFPAWAAT
+138 ARAAFPSWAAT
-149 PAPTRGQI
+149 PAPTRGQV

-164 LMKYKDDIVRVETR
+164 LMERKDDLVRLQAR
-178 EIGKTLKESAGSVQE
+178 EIGKTLKECGGEIQE

-239 FPAAVPFWK
+239 FPSAVPFWK

-260 WKSPQDAPLLSF
+260 WKSPQDSPLLSF
-272 MLTRIMHEAG
+272 ALARVMHEAG

-287 INLVHGKGSGAGQ
+287 INLIHGKGSGAGQ
-300 DLVDAVDLGMINK
+300 DLVDSADLGMVDK
-313 ISFTGSTAV
+313 ISFTGSTPV
-322 GKMIGEICGRNLVS
+322 GKMIGETCGRNLVS
-336 VSLELGGKNPL
+336 ASLELGGKNPL

-361 AYWSAFGTA
+361 AYWAGFGTA

-384 DIYDEFVE
+384 DVYNEFVE
-392 KFMAKVESTTIG
+392 RFMEKVKSTVIG
-404 DSMVHE
+404 DSMRHDG
-410 NVLYGPMLS
+410 VLYGSMLS
-419 ERYAKDFL
+419 EKYAVDFL
-427 RVLQMC
+427 KGIEMC
-433 ETSGATKLWGEGM
+433 EASGAKKIWGEGR
-446 ITEGNKPLNFLG
+446 ITNDNKPEKFHG
-458 NPSEGAYVWPHVYA
+458 DASEGVYMWPHVYV
-472 DVTEDMECFHE
+472 DVAEDMECFHE
-483 EIFGPAVTIVK
+483 EIFGPVVTIVK
-494 AKDFDHALHLANAS
+494 ARDFDHALHLANAS

-546 AHLPFGGVKGSGN
+546 AHLPFGGVKGSGS

-580 ELSGKLQLAQMDVEE
+580 ELSGKLQLAQMDVDE
-595 IELEEADADYSGL
+595 IEMEEAEADYAGL

>member
-1 MRCARKCFPQLIVN
+1 MV
-15 HREHRGT
+15 
-22 EFSSDRGQDE
+22 
-32 FLHPLSVFSV
+32 
-42 PPWFRPKSHK
+42 
-52 TRCGGFIAELSVA
+52 
-65 RNMTHVLETGFEQ
+65 HVLEAGLKFLEHN
-78 MDATN
+78 N
-83 PNRSPKIRGYNII
+83 PNGKPCVEGFNII
-96 NGEISLSSDGATFES
+96 NGQLTKASDGNTFDS
-111 HNPALFADCLGEFPL
+111 INPAILSDKLGEFPL
-126 STKEDVHTALAA
+126 STKDDVNSALDAA
-138 ARAAFPAWAAT
+138 HAAFPSWAAT

-164 LMKYKDDIVRVETR
+164 LMEHKDAIVALETR

-248 MIPAI
+248 MIPAL

-272 MLTRIMHEAG
+272 ALARIMHQAG

-287 INLVHGKGSGAGQ
+287 VNLVHGKGSGAGQ
-300 DLVDAVDLGMINK
+300 FLVDAVDEGRVNK
-313 ISFTGSTAV
+313 ISFTGSTEV
-322 GKMIGEICGRNLVS
+322 GKMIGEVCGRNLVS
-336 VSLELGGKNPL
+336 CSLELGGKNPL
-347 VIMPSANMENAVEG
+347 VVMPSADINNAVEG
-361 AYWSAFGTA
+361 AYWGAFGTA

-377 GNLIIHE
+377 GNLILHK
-384 DIYDEFVE
+384 DIYDEFME
-392 KFMAKVESTTIG
+392 KFMAKVEATRIG
-404 DSMVHE
+404 DSLVHDG
-410 NVLYGPMLS
+410 VLYGPMLS
-419 ERYAKDFL
+419 EKYAKDFL
-427 RVLQMC
+427 VGVEMC
-433 ETSGATKLWGEGM
+433 KSSGARQIWGEGR
-446 ITEGNKPLNFLG
+446 ITSDNKPTNFLSDAEQG
-458 NPSEGAYVWPHVYA
+458 VYMWPHVFV

-483 EIFGPAVTIVK
+483 EVFGPAITVCK
-494 AKDFDHALHLANAS
+494 ADDFDHALHLANAS

-580 ELSGKLQLAQMDVEE
+580 ELSGKLQLAQMDVDE
-595 IELEEADADYSGL
+595 IEMVEAEVDWTEL

>member
-1 MRCARKCFPQLIVN
+1 MMAIRRA
-15 HREHRGT
+15 
-22 EFSSDRGQDE
+22 
-32 FLHPLSVFSV
+32 
-42 PPWFRPKSHK
+42 
-52 TRCGGFIAELSVA
+52 
-65 RNMTHVLETGFEQ
+65 MTHVLETGFEY
-78 MDATN
+78 MEANN
-83 PNRSPKIRGYNII
+83 PNGSPKVRGYNII
-96 NGEISLSSDGATFES
+96 NGNLTLASDGATYDS
-111 HNPALFADCLGEFPL
+111 TNPAWLDDCLGEFPL
-126 STKEDVHTALAA
+126 STKSDVHDALAA
-138 ARAAFPAWAAT
+138 ARAAFPSWAAT
-149 PAPTRGQI
+149 PAPTRGQV

-164 LMKYKDDIVRVETR
+164 LMERKDDLVRLQAR
-178 EIGKTLKESAGSVQE
+178 EIGKTLKECGGEIQE

-239 FPAAVPFWK
+239 FPSAVPFWK

-260 WKSPQDAPLLSF
+260 WKSPQDSPLLSF
-272 MLTRIMHEAG
+272 ALARVMHEAG

-287 INLVHGKGSGAGQ
+287 INLIHGKGSGAGQ
-300 DLVDAVDLGMINK
+300 DLVDSADLGMVDK
-313 ISFTGSTAV
+313 ISFTGSTPV
-322 GKMIGEICGRNLVS
+322 GKMIGETCGRNLVS
-336 VSLELGGKNPL
+336 ASLELGGKNPL

-361 AYWSAFGTA
+361 AYWAGFGTA

-384 DIYDEFVE
+384 DVYNEFVE
-392 KFMAKVESTTIG
+392 RFMEKVKSTVIG
-404 DSMVHE
+404 DSMRHDG
-410 NVLYGPMLS
+410 VLYGSMLS
-419 ERYAKDFL
+419 EKYAVDFL
-427 RVLQMC
+427 KGIEMC
-433 ETSGATKLWGEGM
+433 EASGATKIWGEGR
-446 ITEGNKPLNFLG
+446 ITNDNKPEKFHG
-458 NPSEGAYVWPHVYA
+458 DASEGVYMWPHVYV
-472 DVTEDMECFHE
+472 DVDEDMECFHE
-483 EIFGPAVTIVK
+483 EIFGPVVTIVK
-494 AKDFDHALHLANAS
+494 ARDFDHALHLANAS

-580 ELSGKLQLAQMDVEE
+580 ELSGKLQLAQMDVDE
-595 IELEEADADYSGL
+595 IEMEEAEADYAGL

>member
-1 MRCARKCFPQLIVN
+1 
-15 HREHRGT
+15 
-22 EFSSDRGQDE
+22 
-32 FLHPLSVFSV
+32 
-42 PPWFRPKSHK
+42 
-52 TRCGGFIAELSVA
+52 
-65 RNMTHVLETGFEQ
+65 MTHVLETGFEY
-78 MDATN
+78 METNN
-83 PNRSPKIRGYNII
+83 PNGSPKVRGYNII
-96 NGEISLSSDGATFES
+96 NGELTLASDGATYES
-111 HNPALFADCLGEFPL
+111 INPAWLEDCLGEFPL
-126 STKEDVHTALAA
+126 STKEDVHDALRA
-138 ARAAFPAWAAT
+138 ARVAFPDWAAT
-149 PAPTRGQI
+149 PAPTRGQV

-164 LMKYKDDIVRVETR
+164 LMQHKDELVRLQAR
-178 EIGKTLKESAGSVQE
+178 EIGKTIKECGGEIQE

-212 VNSELPDKELFTYR
+212 VNSELPNKELFTYR

-239 FPAAVPFWK
+239 FPSAVPFWK

-260 WKSPQDAPLLSF
+260 WKSPQDSPLLSF
-272 MLTRIMHEAG
+272 ALTRIMHEAG
-282 LPDGV
+282 LPNGV
-287 INLVHGKGSGAGQ
+287 INLIHGKGSGAGQ
-300 DLVDAVDLGMINK
+300 HLVDSADLGMVNK

-322 GKMIGEICGRNLVS
+322 GKMIGEVCGRNLVS
-336 VSLELGGKNPL
+336 ASLELGGKNPL
-347 VIMPSANMENAVEG
+347 VIMPSANIENAVQG
-361 AYWSAFGTA
+361 AYWAGFGTA

-392 KFMAKVESTTIG
+392 RFMEKVKSTAIG
-404 DSMVHE
+404 DSMR
-410 NVLYGPMLS
+410 NDDVLYGSMLS
-419 ERYAKDFL
+419 EKYAVDFL
-427 RVLQMC
+427 KGIDMC
-433 ETSGATKLWGEGM
+433 EASGATKIWGEGR
-446 ITEGNKPLNFLG
+446 ITNDNKPENFHG
-458 NPSEGAYVWPHVYA
+458 DASEGVYMWPHVYV

-483 EIFGPAVTIVK
+483 EIFGPVVTIVK
-494 AKDFDHALHLANAS
+494 ARDFDHALHLANAS

-580 ELSGKLQLAQMDVEE
+580 ELSGKLQLAQMDVDE
-595 IELEEADADYSGL
+595 IEMEEAEADYAGL

>member
-1 MRCARKCFPQLIVN
+1 MAN
-15 HREHRGT
+15 
-22 EFSSDRGQDE
+22 
-32 FLHPLSVFSV
+32 
-42 PPWFRPKSHK
+42 
-52 TRCGGFIAELSVA
+52 
-65 RNMTHVLETGFEQ
+65 NMVHVLETGLEILS
-78 MDATN
+78 TEN
-83 PNRSPKIRGYNII
+83 PHGKPMIKGYNII
-96 NGEISLSSDGATFES
+96 NGQLTLASDGATFAS
-111 HNPALFADCLGEFPL
+111 TNPAILTDTLGEFPL
-126 STKEDVHTALAA
+126 STKADVNAALDAA
-138 ARAAFPAWAAT
+138 HAAFPGWAAT

-164 LMKYKDDIVRVETR
+164 LMEHKDAIVALETR
-178 EIGKTLKESAGSVQE
+178 EIGKTLKEAAGSVQE
-193 AIDTCL
+193 AIDTCH

-272 MLTRIMHEAG
+272 ALARIMHESG

-287 INLVHGKGSGAGQ
+287 INLVHGKGSTTGQ
-300 DLVDAVDLGMINK
+300 YLVDAVDEGRVNK

-322 GKMIGEICGRNLVS
+322 GKMIGEVCGRNLVS
-336 VSLELGGKNPL
+336 ASLELGGKNPL
-347 VIMPSANMENAVEG
+347 LVMPSANIDNAVEG
-361 AYWSAFGTA
+361 AYWGGFGTA

-377 GNLIIHE
+377 GNLILHK
-384 DIYDEFVE
+384 DIYDEFME
-392 KFMAKVESTTIG
+392 KFMAKVKSTTIG
-404 DSMVHE
+404 DSLHQE
-410 NVLYGPMLS
+410 GVLYGPMLS
-419 ERYAKDFL
+419 EKYAKDFL
-427 RVLQMC
+427 TGVEMC
-433 ETSGATKLWGEGM
+433 NASGARQIWGKGR
-446 ITEGNKPLNFLG
+446 ITNDNKPENFLG
-458 NPSEGAYVWPHVYA
+458 DATEGVFMWPHVF
-472 DVTEDMECFHE
+472 DNVTEGMECFNE
-483 EIFGPAVTIVK
+483 EVFGPAVTICK
-494 AKDFDHALHLANAS
+494 ANDFEHGLHLANAS

-519 DRLEAYRYKTGIK
+519 DRLEAYRFKTGIK

-595 IELEEADADYSGL
+595 IELVEADVDYSALG
-608 A
+608 